1 MSSLH
6 TPGRIVLEDG
16 TVLHGRSFGADG
28 TSIGELVFNTA
39 LSGYQ
44 EILTDPSY
52 RGQVVLFTSPHI
64 GNYGI
69 CPEDDESARPWLDG
83 VIVREASRIAS
94 NFRAGMDLPTYLR
107 QQGIVSIDAVDTR
120 LLTGKLRTGG
130 ALKVLMTT
138 DPEPTDEAL
147 IQQVKAA
154 EGLDGRDL
162 VLEVCR
168 KKAGDWTQGYV
179 PQEFSPL
186 SVLKRAAR
194 EPTVPIVAI
203 DCGIKRSILRSLVE
217 VGFKV
222 HVVPAHMSADDILA
236 TKPEGIFIS
245 NGPGDPSAVPY
256 LVETVRK
263 LCLDHELPTF
273 GICLGHQILSQ
284 VLGGKTY
291 KMPFGH
297 HGANHPV
304 KELSSGE
311 IQITS
316 QNHSFAVDADSLPD
330 DVEITHV
337 NLNDGSVEG
346 TAHKKLP
353 IWSIQYHPEASPGPH
368 DAIGL
373 FARFRAQFA

>member
-1 MSSLH
+1 MRINRLNSL
-6 TPGRIVLEDG
+6 
-16 TVLHGRSFGADG
+16 A
-28 TSIGELVFNTA
+28 ELPD
-39 LSGYQ
+39 YQ
-44 EILTDPSY
+44 SD
-52 RGQVVLFTSPHI
+52 H
-64 GNYGI
+64 
-69 CPEDDESARPWLDG
+69 A
-83 VIVREASRIAS
+83 
-94 NFRAGMDLPTYLR
+94 AGMDLPTYLR

-186 SVLKRAAR
+186 SVSKRAVLKKAAR
-194 EPTVPIVAI
+194 EAAVLIVVI

-245 NGPGDPSAVPY
+245 NG
-256 LVETVRK
+256 
-263 LCLDHELPTF
+263 
-273 GICLGHQILSQ
+273 
-284 VLGGKTY
+284 
-291 KMPFGH
+291 
-297 HGANHPV
+297 
-304 KELSSGE
+304 
-311 IQITS
+311 
-316 QNHSFAVDADSLPD
+316 
-330 DVEITHV
+330 
-337 NLNDGSVEG
+337 
-346 TAHKKLP
+346 
-353 IWSIQYHPEASPGPH
+353 
-368 DAIGL
+368 
-373 FARFRAQFA
+373 